1 MLDIKITDDPFTV
14 NVLVVGPS
22 GAGKT
27 VYLASMFKFLGTQG
41 KEVGMYLS
49 ADQATRVLLAD
60 IYRQVA
66 DPKVEWPQRTRSAE
80 SREYVLDCQTKFK
93 GNNHSILQVR
103 YFDYAGELLT
113 DNTEGNLASKARLEI
128 EKRAHEAQ
136 SVLCFLDGRR
146 LARFIQGEEDGLQH
160 FHVRMSPVFSL
171 LQDVEKPIHFVITKW
186 DLLCNLEKSEDT
198 SLRLVRDKLLEIR
211 EFSNLKDN
219 TALPHKEAAP
229 AIRLIPVSAVGPGYV
244 TPLPDGQMKKI
255 SGRVPQP
262 QYVEMP
268 FLAILPDL
276 FSSVLGKLDAETKKM
291 LIKQIEIATR
301 MTAHERARWLVGIL
315 GDKISKV
322 IVGAV
327 KTVTVVGGKS
337 VDKVSTAAVDAL
349 TAALRERGDFKLT
362 AREKELGQI
371 DRLTEEAATARRV
384 ALDQMTARLK
394 AFEKTLPASVLRK
407 SDEA

>member
-49 ADQATRVLLAD
+49 ANQATRVLLAD
-60 IYRQVA
+60 IYKQVA
-66 DPKVEWPQRTRSAE
+66 DPKVEWPESTCLDD
-80 SREYVLDCQTKFK
+80 SREYVLDCRTKFK
-93 GNNHSILQVR
+93 GNSHSILQVR

-113 DNTEGNLASKARLEI
+113 DNIDDNRALNARVEI
-128 EKRAHEAQ
+128 ERRAREAQ

-146 LARFIQGEEDGLQH
+146 LARLIQGEEDGLQH

-171 LQDVEKPIHFVITKW
+171 LQDVEKPIHFVIIKW
-186 DLLCNLEKSEDT
+186 DLLCDLREDEAA
-198 SLRLVRDKLLEIR
+198 SLQLVRNKLLEIR
-211 EFSNLKDN
+211 EFGNLKDN
-219 TALPHKEAAP
+219 AALPHKDAAP
-229 AIRLIPVSAVGPGYV
+229 AIRLIPVSAVGPEYV
-244 TPLPDGQMKKI
+244 TPLPDGLMKKI

-276 FSSVLGKLDAETKKM
+276 FSSVLGKLDVEDRKM
-291 LIKQIEIATR
+291 LIKIIRSETR
-301 MTAHERARWLVGIL
+301 MTAQERARWLVGIL
-315 GDKISKV
+315 GDKINKV

-327 KTVTVVGGKS
+327 KTVVGGKS
-337 VDKVSTAAVDAL
+337 IDKVSAAAVDAL
-349 TAALRERGDFKLT
+349 TAALRERGDFKLAT
-362 AREKELGQI
+362 REKELGQI
-371 DRLTEEAATARRV
+371 DRLTEEAATARRI

-394 AFEKTLPASVLRK
+394 AFERTLPASVLRK